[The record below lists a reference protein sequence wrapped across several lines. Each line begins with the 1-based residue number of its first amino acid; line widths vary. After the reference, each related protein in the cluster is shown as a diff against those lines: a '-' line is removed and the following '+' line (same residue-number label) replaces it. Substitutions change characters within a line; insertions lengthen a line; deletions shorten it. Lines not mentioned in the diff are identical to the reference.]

1 MCPYLIIL
9 YSVVINKCYSEAPKA
24 VHFVVDVD
32 VVVVNVDVVALH
44 VVTGHIIFSCGK

>member
-1 MCPYLIIL
+1 M
-9 YSVVINKCYSEAPKA
+9 INKCYSEAPKA

-32 VVVVNVDVVALH
+32 VVVVVNVDVVALH